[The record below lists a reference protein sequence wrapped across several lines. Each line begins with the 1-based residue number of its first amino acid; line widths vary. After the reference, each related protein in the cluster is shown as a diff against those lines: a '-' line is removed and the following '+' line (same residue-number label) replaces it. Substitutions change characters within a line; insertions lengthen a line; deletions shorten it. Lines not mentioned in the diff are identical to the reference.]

1 MSDEKINIFLNT
13 LPQQS
18 LFAIITIEEGATMR
32 KIFKFTGG
40 ILLFTAFALA
50 ILVFISTFFGID
62 KYVVISGSME
72 PELYAGDMVIVNR
85 NVKYEDI
92 TRGDIIIFKYKDMNV
107 IHRVID
113 QKDVDGV
120 RYLKTKGDANARDD
134 GYLTTAS
141 NYRGKALFHIPKLF
155 RFMIDFFKMIKI

>member
-1 MSDEKINIFLNT
+1 
-13 LPQQS
+13 
-18 LFAIITIEEGATMR
+18 MR
-32 KIFKFTGG
+32 KTFKFIGWT
-40 ILLFTAFALA
+40 LLLAAF
-50 ILVFISTFFGID
+50 VFAMSVFLSTFFGID

-72 PELYAGDMVIVNR
+72 PELYAGDMVVVNR
-85 NVKYEDI
+85 NAEYEDI
-92 TRGDIIIFKYKDMNV
+92 KRGDIIIFEYKDMNV